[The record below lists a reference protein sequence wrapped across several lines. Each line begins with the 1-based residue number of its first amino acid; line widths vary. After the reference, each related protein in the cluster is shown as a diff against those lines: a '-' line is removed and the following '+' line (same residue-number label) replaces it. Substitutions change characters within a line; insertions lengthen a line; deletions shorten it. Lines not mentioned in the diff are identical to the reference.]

1 MAAVRVQQCRVQWAG
16 TSALVRLPPEIDI
29 SNAGTIGADLQA
41 VLRRGALSVFVD
53 MSTTMFCDCAGVSA
67 LIGAYLLAQ
76 EREAEFRL
84 ILDAPA
90 VRRIL
95 ELTGA
100 DQFIDVHPTMSSAL
114 SFEPGA
120 GGRPTARPPR
130 GAGPPADGLPVGGP
144 PAQDPPAQVPPAAA
158 ASLSRRCQ
166 APATGGGCGGSPLTS
181 VTISRASSRSLML
194 RCWDASRRI
203 PNASDWV
210 HRFCPMIT
218 PSA

>member
-1 MAAVRVQQCRVQWAG
+1 VADVCVQHCRVQWAG
-16 TSALVRLPPEIDI
+16 TSALVTLPSEIDI
-29 SNAGTIGADLQA
+29 SNAGAIGADLQA

-53 MSTTMFCDCAGVSA
+53 MSTTAFCDCAGVSA
-67 LIGAYLLAQ
+67 LIGAFLLAQ
-76 EREAEFRL
+76 ERQAEFRL
-84 ILDAPA
+84 VLDAPA

-100 DQFIDVHPTMSSAL
+100 DQFINVHPTMSSAL
-114 SFEPGA
+114 ACEPATGGPAAPSPGGAARPA
-120 GGRPTARPPR
+120 GGPLASE
-130 GAGPPADGLPVGGP
+130 P

-181 VTISRASSRSLML
+181 VTTSRASSRSLML
-194 RCWDASRRI
+194 RCWDASRKI